1 LARELHRQRK
11 NFRRVF
17 TSDLES
23 EAKLRTAPLWGV
35 RMRPRLMHDGTSL
48 TFRDAILCHREE
60 AGAVTRR
67 FRRLTPSDQEAIITF
82 LKSL

>member
-1 LARELHRQRK
+1 
-11 NFRRVF
+11 
-17 TSDLES
+17 
-23 EAKLRTAPLWGV
+23 LWGV